1 MTLKTFDEMSYH
13 PDSEKLVEILCD
25 RTQNPNPLFFRVLSA
40 YYMSVISSMMR
51 CSISTL
57 DQGVIPVNMYA
68 LNLSTSGSGKGY
80 STHIIETSVIHQFRQ
95 RFLEETFPILAEANM
110 PKLAVKRANRKGT
123 DADDE
128 LKRVE
133 KEFEQLG
140 PLFFSFDSGTPAAVK
155 QMRHKLLMAD
165 AGSLNL
171 QIDEIGSNLM
181 GNVDV
186 LAVFLELYDG
196 TVKQKLVKN
205 TADNI
210 RNEEIIGKTP
220 TNLMMFGT
228 PAKLLNGGKPEE
240 ELYSMLETGYARRC
254 IFGYSKAFEKPKK
267 QSAEEIFDSL
277 TNKSNDQWLESFA
290 DRLEGMA
297 DAIHA
302 NKHLLMSKDTS
313 LLLIE
318 YKQMCQD
325 RASQLEDHE
334 EIMKSEVAHRAFKS
348 LKLAGAYAFI
358 DNSPELTADHLY
370 YAIKLV
376 EESGSAFNALLTR
389 DRPYVKLAKYL
400 SNVKREVTEPD
411 LTEDLPFYKGT
422 KSQRDE
428 LMMFAIAHGYKNN
441 IIIKKSYVDGITFYR
456 GESLKETNLDK
467 IIVSYGL
474 DLAHNYRDD
483 TCKFEDLHKMTQAEG
498 IHWVNHHL
506 RGGDKQEGHRTE
518 ENCIPGFNLLV
529 IDMDGGDE
537 GITIEKAKLLLKDYK
552 FLLYTTKRST
562 DEEHRFRI
570 LMPINFEL
578 KLDMREYKELMANI
592 FEWLPFTVDE
602 TTGQRS
608 RKWRSCSTGTYHYN
622 DGEVLDILP
631 FIPKTS
637 KNEKRKELFNNQQS
651 LDNLER
657 WVLNNSGDGNRN
669 NMLLRY
675 GMLLNDSGMDLNQIR
690 SKVLELNGKM
700 PDKLDD
706 MEIMST
712 IMVSVT
718 KAHMKQG

>member
-1 MTLKTFDEMSYH
+1 MSLKPFDEMDYH
-13 PDSEKLVEILCD
+13 PDTEKLVEILCN

-40 YYMSVISSMMR
+40 YYMSIVASMMR

-80 STHIIETSVIHQFRQ
+80 STQIIENKVIHQFRQ
-95 RFLEETFPILAEANM
+95 RFLEETFPVLAEINM
-110 PKLAVKRANRKGT
+110 PKLAVKRANRKAV
-123 DADDE
+123 DPDDE
-128 LKRVE
+128 LKRVQ

-228 PAKLLNGGKPEE
+228 PAKLLNGGKQEE

-267 QSAEEIFDSL
+267 QTAEEIFNQK
-277 TNKSNDQWLESFA
+277 TNKSNDIWLESFA
-290 DRLEGMA
+290 DKLEDMA
-297 DAIHA
+297 DAVHA
-302 NKHLLMSKDTS
+302 NKNLLVSKDTS

-318 YKQMCQD
+318 YEQQCKE
-325 RASQLEDHE
+325 RASLLEDHE
-334 EIMKSEVAHRAFKS
+334 EIMKSEVAHRAFKA

-358 DNSPELTADHLY
+358 DGSAELQEDHLY

-376 EESGSAFNALLTR
+376 EESGEAFNALLTR

-428 LMMFAIAHGYKNN
+428 LMTYAIAHGYKNN

-456 GESLKETNLDK
+456 GESLKAVNMDK
-467 IIVSYGL
+467 IIVSYGSE
-474 DLAHNYRDD
+474 LAYNYRDA

-518 ENCIPGFNLLV
+518 ENCIPGFNLIV
-529 IDMDGGDE
+529 VDMDGGVD

-552 FLLYTTKRST
+552 FLLHTTKRST
-562 DEEHRFRI
+562 DENHRFRVI
-570 LMPINFEL
+570 FPINFEL
-578 KLDMREYKELMANI
+578 KLDSRDYKELMHNI
-592 FEWLPFTVDE
+592 YEWLPFTVDDK
-602 TTGQRS
+602 TGQRS
-608 RKWRSCSTGTYHYN
+608 RKWMSCHTGTYHYN
-622 DGEVLDILP
+622 DGEILDILP

-637 KNEKRKELFNNQQS
+637 KNEKRKELYNNQQS

-675 GMLLNDSGMDLNQIR
+675 GMLLNDSGMDLGQIR
-690 SKVLELNGKM
+690 SKVFELNDKM
-700 PDKLDD
+700 ADKLDQV
-706 MEIMST
+706 EIMST

-718 KAHMKQG
+718 KAHMKQT